1 MTKPSEPHIGLPGP
15 SELKPR
21 GPATES
27 DPGPLSMTGCPRPLA
42 SLIVTA
48 ALLAVPCSAALAG
61 ETQAPLPASN
71 YGIRAACPPPS
82 VRHAG
87 CLALQ
92 LVPLSAQ
99 AKAHNTPIGIQRAAV
114 AAPATHSPALGDFG
128 LRPADLHT
136 AYELP
141 ESATAEQTI
150 ALIDA
155 YNDPTAEADL
165 ATYST
170 TFGLPECTTANG
182 CFKKVG
188 ETGLEGTLPFPKTKA
203 ELETAE
209 AGGAAAKEEAEA
221 AIGWGAEISL
231 DIESAHATCPNCHIL
246 LVEANTTSYTDLEK
260 AERTAETLGANE
272 LSNSWGGPEEGVTVG
287 HDSTGPF
294 NDPKVVITA
303 SSGDNGFLG
312 WDAEFEEEWGFTNY
326 PAASPHVVAVGG
338 TRLTLGAEGK
348 WSNETVW
355 NGSGASGG
363 GCSIQFTAPAWQ
375 QSLSNW
381 SSIGCADKRVV
392 ADVAADADPHSG
404 IAVTDSS
411 SACET
416 EYAEGGTKH
425 LVHWCTYGGT
435 SLSSPIV
442 AAVFALAGGA
452 GGVAYPAQTLYENR
466 LAAPAS
472 LHDVTS
478 GSNGECALGFNA
490 KTGLSSCT
498 PAESAAASCES
509 KGSCLAGT
517 GFDGPTGVGTPHGIL
532 AFAPT
537 QTGKE
542 GGEEEP
548 PAEEE
553 PEEEPQEEAE
563 AKEQPPVTEAPPGNP
578 VASTPPVQTPPTA
591 VVASIPPVIS
601 SLGLTFRAV
610 IALDAHRP
618 ASSKIA
624 FSFMLSSA
632 ATVQV
637 KLARRVHS
645 HHRTHWKT
653 VRAGGKMAGIRGR
666 NTVRLRGRRALA
678 AGLYRLTVTP
688 LTGRSRSILFHI
700 N

>member
-1 MTKPSEPHIGLPGP
+1 MNRSLRT
-15 SELKPR
+15 
-21 GPATES
+21 
-27 DPGPLSMTGCPRPLA
+27 LA
-42 SLIVTA
+42 SFAVTA
-48 ALLAVPCSAALAG
+48 ALAAVPCSAALAG
-61 ETQAPLPASN
+61 EAQTPLAASN

-82 VRHAG
+82 VQHAG

-92 LVPLSAQ
+92 LVPLTAQ
-99 AKAHNTPIGIQRAAV
+99 AKAHNTPIGIQRAAG

-128 LRPADLHT
+128 LRPSDLHA

-141 ESATAEQTI
+141 ESATTEQTI
-150 ALIDA
+150 ALVDA

-188 ETGLEGTLPFPKTKA
+188 ETGLEGSLPFPKTVA

-209 AGGAAAKEEAEA
+209 AGGAGAKEEAEA

-246 LVEANTTSYTDLEK
+246 LVEANTTSYADLEK
-260 AERTAETLGANE
+260 AEKTAETLGATE
-272 LSNSWGGPEEGVTVG
+272 ISNSWGGPEEAVTVG
-287 HDSTGPF
+287 HDGSGPF

-312 WDAEFEEEWGFTNY
+312 WDSEFEGESGFTNY

-338 TRLTLGAEGK
+338 TRLTLGAESK

-363 GCSIQFTAPAWQ
+363 GCSVQFTAPAWQ
-375 QSLSNW
+375 QSLTNW
-381 SSIGCADKRVV
+381 SSIGCTNKRVV

-411 SACET
+411 AACET
-416 EYAEGGTKH
+416 EYAEGGSKH
-425 LVHWCTYGGT
+425 VVHWCTYGGT
-435 SLSSPIV
+435 SLASPIV

-452 GGVAYPAQTLYENR
+452 GSVAYPAQTLYENR

-478 GSNGECALGFNA
+478 GSNGECTLGFNS

-498 PAESAAASCES
+498 PAESAAASCAS

-532 AFAPT
+532 AFVP
-537 QTGKE
+537 TGKE

-548 PAEEE
+548 PLEEE
-553 PEEEPQEEAE
+553 EGEEKPE
-563 AKEQPPVTEAPPGNP
+563 EQPPPVKRKPVNPTPVQPAPAPP
-578 VASTPPVQTPPTA
+578 VA
-591 VVASIPPVIS
+591 VVASTTPVIS
-601 SLGLTFRAV
+601 SLGLTIRAV
-610 IALDAHRP
+610 IALDARRP
-618 ASSKIA
+618 SASKIA

-632 ATVQV
+632 AKVQA
-637 KLARRVHS
+637 KLARRI
-645 HHRTHWKT
+645 RTHHHTHWST
-653 VRAGGKMAGIRGR
+653 VGTTATVAAISGR
-666 NTVRLRGRRALA
+666 NNAKLAGRRTLA
-678 AGLYRLTVTP
+678 PGLYRLTVTP
-688 LTGRSRSILFHI
+688 LTGASRSILFHI